1 MDYALAA
8 AAARGVHLIISLE
21 DYWLS
26 IDRYV
31 EWSPTAGGRT
41 DFYTD
46 WFCRNTYRDHVRTF
60 LNRRNTITG
69 VRYKDDPTAGTSTD
83 SPTCEAAAL
92 TRLFRASRNQL
103 FDHRVPGTHNLMSD
117 RVRHVYTTVDP

>member
-8 AAARGVHLIISLE
+8 AAARGMHLIISLE

-69 VRYKDDPTAGTSTD
+69 VRYKDDPTAGTYARPAS
-83 SPTCEAAAL
+83 EAAAL
-92 TRLFRASRNQL
+92 TRLFQVSR
-103 FDHRVPGTHNLMSD
+103 D
-117 RVRHVYTTVDP
+117 RCH